1 MKWESKA
8 AWFCMTV
15 MVLCANGADAELR
28 LPNDPRNGALD
39 AVEILIVRKQAD
51 DWRVVE
57 TLLGKRD
64 VDSVLKLTDLKV
76 DRSDRLEPER
86 PVTARTRVLVL
97 LGPERN
103 DEGDLRVSFHSSCF
117 ARVEDPADITSLR
130 QTARDVLQL
139 RSDWNRARGQK
150 QREHRVVALW
160 PFLWNGGMVIPRRT
174 AEELKKLTPVSGNYI
189 VDQFDELSHR
199 QRMTLLSDANEY
211 GGQKLHQRLKKYLKT
226 LRADYDAMLEQS
238 GPDVA
243 TEDWSNLPQSVQNL
257 RGELYYGLHGL
268 AAFRDQDDLP
278 FIRDMASWALKRRL
292 KQTCD
297 AALSGFMF
305 MPARANLPLIA
316 GIWSEFSERP
326 YEGNDINAF
335 DVTRSLRVHK
345 FSDTVPILA
354 KLIRHK
360 DAGTEAHAF
369 LTEIVGRDLG
379 ADPQAWISW
388 HAAQNR

>member
-297 AALSGFMF
+297 AALSGFKF

-360 DAGTEAHAF
+360 DAGTVAHAF
-369 LTEIVGRDLG
+369 LPEIVGRDLG

>member
-297 AALSGFMF
+297 AALSGFKF

-369 LTEIVGRDLG
+369 LTEIVGRYLG

>member
-297 AALSGFMF
+297 AALSGFKF